1 MPVWPHVIEILNFH
15 FPTTFKQ
22 LVPLP
27 EEGMACYYLTKIF
40 YYSGLHIF
48 FSFELPGTCT
58 IPVIGNGG
66 QKICTYSTEKNALLN
81 VVPWL
86 TWIQRSLRMITTLF
100 CGSHWNAFCK
110 SGMTLV
116 SSWLPMVGLLSVS
129 DAWCLQSQIT
139 LLGGGFP
146 VYYCSGLALSMLKDG
161 VWHIYLLCS
170 VEVIIFKIPWLI

>member
-15 FPTTFKQ
+15 FPATFKQ

-40 YYSGLHIF
+40 CYNGLHIF
-48 FSFELPGTCT
+48 FSFELPDTCA

-86 TWIQRSLRMITTLF
+86 TWIQRSLRTITTLF
-100 CGSHWNAFCK
+100 CGSHWNAFYK

-116 SSWLPMVGLLSVS
+116 SSWLPYGGSPQCLWCMMFAKPDHSSQWGLPS
-129 DAWCLQSQIT
+129 
-139 LLGGGFP
+139 LLLLWPSPFNAKGGCMTHLP
-146 VYYCSGLALSMLKDG
+146 ALSCWSD
-161 VWHIYLLCS
+161 H
-170 VEVIIFKIPWLI
+170 F